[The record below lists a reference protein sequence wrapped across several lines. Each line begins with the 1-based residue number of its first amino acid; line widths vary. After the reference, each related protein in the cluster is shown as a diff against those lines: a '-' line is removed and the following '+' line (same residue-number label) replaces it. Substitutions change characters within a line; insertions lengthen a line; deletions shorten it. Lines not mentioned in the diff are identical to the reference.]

1 MQAAEKISVTMTPEL
16 MDLIRQSVE
25 AGEYASASE
34 ALRDAVRVWKRERE
48 EHSERLAAI
57 RARIDRSLADP
68 RPDLSEDQVDAA
80 LESLFVRGRKDLRR
94 A

>member
-16 MDLIRQSVE
+16 MDLIRRSVE

-48 EHSERLAAI
+48 EHAERLAAI
-57 RARIDRSLADP
+57 RARIDRGLADP

-80 LESLFVRGRKDLRR
+80 LESMFVRGRKDLRR